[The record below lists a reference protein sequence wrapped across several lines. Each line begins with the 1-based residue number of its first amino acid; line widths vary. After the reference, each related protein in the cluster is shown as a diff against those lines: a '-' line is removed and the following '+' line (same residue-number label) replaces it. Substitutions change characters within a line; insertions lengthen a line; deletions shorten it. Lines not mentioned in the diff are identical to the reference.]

1 MRVARQARAVRPT
14 TNRRGFPRHRDRPG
28 AAAHSVRSTARGLT
42 TATLNRR
49 VTMANS
55 STTMTRAP
63 GARPVATFP
72 SIQAAHIDL
81 IGALAVL
88 KPHAIIG
95 NADAADLH
103 ERADHLREVFR
114 AVTGYVNAVITDTA
128 DSATA
133 TIDRKE
139 IAAIMADSAADIIG
153 AVARAAID
161 LEVAA

>member
-1 MRVARQARAVRPT
+1 
-14 TNRRGFPRHRDRPG
+14 
-28 AAAHSVRSTARGLT
+28 
-42 TATLNRR
+42 
-49 VTMANS
+49 MADH

-88 KPHAIIG
+88 KPHTIIG
-95 NADAADLH
+95 NADAADLR

-114 AVTGYVNAVITDTA
+114 AVTGYVNAVITDSA

-139 IAAIMADSAADIIG
+139 IAAIMADTAADIIG